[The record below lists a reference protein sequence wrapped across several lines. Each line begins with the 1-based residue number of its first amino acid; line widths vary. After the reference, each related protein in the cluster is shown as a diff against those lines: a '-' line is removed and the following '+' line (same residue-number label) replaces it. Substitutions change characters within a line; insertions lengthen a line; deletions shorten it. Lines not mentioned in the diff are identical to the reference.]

1 MSSTRKIVLS
11 IFTLVCV
18 VAVSVMT
25 VAVVLSASTQGVS
38 SNLVVRYNAVHV
50 NATASAVYQTEAN
63 IEKTNLVG
71 ADGNAT
77 SVKFGLEQSSTTAT
91 LQTPQSVALSK
102 SNSYALFTYKFTND
116 NPSGGHDLLITVADA
131 SNKSNVNV
139 WYYASGAELLYE
151 TMIDGAS
158 TIKTQGTTTETT
170 LSQLVYAGNSAYFY
184 VLVEV
189 DKLYTGAVYESLG
202 DASLNW
208 SLANSDTI
216 NGTTISE

>member
-25 VAVVLSASTQGVS
+25 VVIVLSASTQGVS
-38 SNLVVRYNAVHV
+38 SNLVIRYNAVHV

-71 ADGNAT
+71 ADGKTT
-77 SVKFGLEQSSTTAT
+77 SVKFGLEQSSTNAT

-102 SNSYALFTYKFTND
+102 SNSYALFTYKFTNN
-116 NPSGGHDLLITVADA
+116 NPSGGHDLLVTVADA

-139 WYYASGAELLYE
+139 WYYASGTELSFA
-151 TMIDGAS
+151 TMIDGAG
-158 TIKTQGTTTETT
+158 TIKTQGSTTETT
-170 LSQLVYAGNSAYFY
+170 LSQLVYAGNSTYFY
-184 VLVEV
+184 ILVEI
-189 DKLYTGAVYESLG
+189 DKLYSGAVYESLG
-202 DASLNW
+202 EASLNW

-216 NGTTISE
+216 GGATVVE